1 GPWRGHGA
9 RGVVTGPVAWS
20 RGPWRGHGAR
30 GVVTGPVAGS
40 RGPRGRLRIMRRN
53 PFVTDGCCR
62 KGSRN
67 ALQELY
73 SPSQSEFSG
82 LALLHQTRRDQ
93 VLESCR
99 AHGMSSR
106 KRRVLTPDDLKHLV
120 VDEEHELLYCYVPKV
135 ACTNWKR
142 VLMVL
147 TGRGK
152 YSDPMEIP
160 SNEAHLSSNLKTL
173 NQYSIADINH
183 RLKSYLK
190 FLFVREPLE
199 RLVSA
204 YRNKFT
210 LKYNASFHKR
220 FGTRIVRRYR
230 KNATRDAL
238 RGGAD
243 VTFREFAAYLTD
255 PDTAR
260 DGPLNEHWQTVS
272 RLCHPCHIH
281 YDLVGKYETLEE
293 DANFLLRLA
302 GAGGELRFPA
312 YAKST
317 RTTDAMAA
325 RFFSNISSEQREH
338 IYRLYRHDFL
348 LFNYSRPAYLRDE

>member
-1 GPWRGHGA
+1 
-9 RGVVTGPVAWS
+9 
-20 RGPWRGHGAR
+20 
-30 GVVTGPVAGS
+30 
-40 RGPRGRLRIMRRN
+40 MRRN

-73 SPSQSEFSG
+73 SPSQPEYSG
-82 LALLHQTRRDQ
+82 LAVLHQTRRDQ

-99 AHGMSSR
+99 AHGATSP
-106 KRRVLTPDDLKHLV
+106 KRRVLTPEDLKHLV
-120 VDEEHELLYCYVPKV
+120 VDEQHQLLYCYVPKV

-142 VLMVL
+142 VMMVL
-147 TGRGK
+147 TGGGK

-160 SNEAHLSSNLKTL
+160 SNEAHLTSNLKTL

-183 RLKSYLK
+183 RLKTYLK
-190 FLFVREPLE
+190 FMF

-230 KNATRDAL
+230 SNATREAL
-238 RGGAD
+238 QSGAD

-255 PDTAR
+255 PGTTAR
-260 DGPLNEHWQTVS
+260 DKPLNEHWQPVYQ
-272 RLCHPCHIH
+272 LCHPCHIH

-293 DANFLLRLA
+293 DANYLLWLA
-302 GAGGELRFPA
+302 TAGPGAGPGVGVGEGSAPLRFPT

-325 RFFSNISSEQREH
+325 QFFGNLSGEQQARLH
-338 IYRLYRHDFL
+338 QLYRQDFL
-348 LFNYSRPAYLRDE
+348 LFNYSRPAYLRAEVE